1 MKKREK
7 WYRYVYCLQ
16 LAVCQHFVCVCVCVH
31 ALKMFVSRVLSD
43 TLLPLLCPVW
53 SGGQA
58 GAWRCAKGVQG
69 RAVQFC
75 QPPGAA
81 AGSAADHHAPVWEVS
96 RVLCAT
102 VISLG
107 GILILACFL
116 FPPPP
121 PTSCFLHAFCHYSTS
136 HFISFFFSLS
146 LSPSVLWFFFLFL

>member
-1 MKKREK
+1 MASRSGSLTKQHLYKFSTQMGRCIEYIKKERWWALKKREMIQTC
-7 WYRYVYCLQ
+7 VLS
-16 LAVCQHFVCVCVCVH
+16 AVSCVSTLSVCVCVWACTQ
-31 ALKMFVSRVLSD
+31 MFVSRVLSD

-58 GAWRCAKGVQG
+58 GAWRCAKRVQG

-96 RVLCAT
+96 RVFRAT

-107 GILILACFL
+107 GILILACFR
-116 FPPPP
+116 
-121 PTSCFLHAFCHYSTS
+121 
-136 HFISFFFSLS
+136 
-146 LSPSVLWFFFLFL
+146 SPSPT